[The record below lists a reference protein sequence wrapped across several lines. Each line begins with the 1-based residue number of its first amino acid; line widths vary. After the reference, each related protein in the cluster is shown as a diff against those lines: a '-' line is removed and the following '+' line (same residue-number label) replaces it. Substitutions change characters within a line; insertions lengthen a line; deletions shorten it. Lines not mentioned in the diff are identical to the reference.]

1 MCCGVHVL
9 QVFVREVAAFL
20 VCVRARLSAPVTAY
34 FLSVEHRVSN
44 RHFASGQGPW

>member
-1 MCCGVHVL
+1 MCCGAHVL

-34 FLSVEHRVSN
+34 FLSVEHRV
-44 RHFASGQGPW
+44 